1 MKCIQR
7 TTLALA
13 GALAAVGLAAFAGG
27 ALAQTKIL
35 IGYTGAN
42 TFVPSFVA
50 KDKGFF
56 AKNGL
61 DVTLQRIPVGST
73 IPGALMANSL
83 TVGTLTAPVF
93 LAANE
98 NGIELAIIAGA
109 SLQSKANPTAGVV
122 ARTDS
127 GIKTPADFKGKK
139 VGAPGVNGLQD
150 ILFKKWLKNN
160 NVDWKSVTYV
170 DAPFPQMGDMIK
182 GGQLDAAL
190 PVEPFVGRIVG
201 TKVGYLVSHYPVEVA
216 DNYLKS
222 FYATSKKWAD
232 ANPAAI
238 KGFRASITEAVAF
251 VKSNPDEAKKTQITY
266 LGLPEAV
273 VATLPLAT
281 YTVEVKPEQVAFW
294 VEISREFGLLK
305 TALKTDGLIAK

>member
-1 MKCIQR
+1 MTRLKRNLLPLVIAAG
-7 TTLALA
+7 LSLA
-13 GALAAVGLAAFAGG
+13 GAAG
-27 ALAQTKIL
+27 AETKIT

-42 TFVPSFVA
+42 TFVPAFVA

-56 AKNGL
+56 AKHGL
-61 DVTLQRIPVGST
+61 DVTLTRIPVGST
-73 IPGALMANSL
+73 IPGALLANSL
-83 TVGTLTAPVF
+83 QVGTLTAPVF

-98 NGIELAIIAGA
+98 NGIELVIIAGA

-122 ARTDS
+122 AKTGS
-127 GIKTPADFKGKK
+127 GIQKPADFVGKK

-150 ILFKKWLKNN
+150 ILFKKWLKNH

-170 DAPFPQMGDMIK
+170 DAPFPQMGAMIQ

-201 TKVGYLVSHYPVEVA
+201 TKAGYLVAHYPVEVS
-216 DNYLKS
+216 DNYLES
-222 FYATSKKWAD
+222 FYAVAKKWAQS
-232 ANPAAI
+232 NPEAI
-238 KGFRASITEAVAF
+238 KGFRAALADALAF

-266 LGLPEAV
+266 LGLPAEV

-281 YTVEVKPEQVAFW
+281 FTIEVKTEQVAFW
-294 VEISREFGLLK
+294 IDISREFGLFK
-305 TALKTDGLIAK
+305 TALKTDDLVAK

>member
-1 MKCIQR
+1 M
-7 TTLALA
+7 TTLGRNLLALGAALGIAAAAASA
-13 GALAAVGLAAFAGG
+13 GAE
-27 ALAQTKIL
+27 TKIL

-42 TFVPSFVA
+42 TFVPAFVA
-50 KDKGFF
+50 KDKGYF

-73 IPGALMANSL
+73 IPGALLANSL
-83 TVGTLTAPVF
+83 QVGTLTAPVF

-98 NGIELAIIAGA
+98 NGIDLVIIAGA

-127 GIKTPADFKGKK
+127 GIRKPEDFKGKK

-150 ILFKKWLKNN
+150 ILFKKWLQQRG
-160 NVDWKSVTYV
+160 VDWKSVTYV

-190 PVEPFVGRIVG
+190 PVEPFVGRIVN
-201 TKVGYLVSHYPVEVA
+201 TKVGYLVAHYPVEVA
-216 DNYLKS
+216 DNYLES
-222 FYATSKKWAD
+222 FYAVSKKWAQD
-232 ANPAAI
+232 NPAAI
-238 KGFRASITEAVAF
+238 KGFRAAITEAVAF
-251 VKSNPDEAKKTQITY
+251 VKSSPDEAKKTQTTY
-266 LGLPEAV
+266 LGLPAEV

-281 YTVEVKPEQVAFW
+281 YTVEVDVKQVAFW
-294 VEISREFGLLK
+294 VELCREFGLLK
-305 TALKTDGLIAK
+305 TALKTDDLVAK

>member
-1 MKCIQR
+1 MSR
-7 TTLALA
+7 TTRKILALA
-13 GALAAVGLAAFAGG
+13 SAIAVGGLGFAAA
-27 ALAQTKIL
+27 AQTKIT

-61 DVTLQRIPVGST
+61 DVTLTRIPVGST

-98 NGIELAIIAGA
+98 NGIELMIIAGA

-122 ARTDS
+122 AKTGS
-127 GIKTPADFKGKK
+127 GIQKPADFIGKK

-150 ILFKKWLKNN
+150 ILFKKWLKNH
-160 NVDWKSVTYV
+160 NVDWKQVTFI
-170 DAPFPQMGDMIK
+170 DAPFPQMGAMMQ

-190 PVEPFVGRIVG
+190 PVQPFVGRIVG
-201 TKVGYLVSHYPVEVA
+201 TKAGYLVANYPVEVS
-216 DNYLKS
+216 DNYLES
-222 FYATSKKWAD
+222 FYAVSKKWAQGN
-232 ANPAAI
+232 AAAI
-238 KGFRASITEAVAF
+238 KSFRAALTEAVAF
-251 VKSNPDEAKKTQITY
+251 AKSNPDEAKKTQTTY
-266 LGLPEAV
+266 LGLPAEV

-281 YTVEVKPEQVAFW
+281 FTVDVQPAQVAFW
-294 VEISREFGLLK
+294 LDMSREFGLIK
-305 TALKTDGLIAK
+305 TALKTDDLVAK

>member
-1 MKCIQR
+1 MMTRLKI
-7 TTLALA
+7 TLA
-13 GALAAVGLAAFAGG
+13 GLAAVGLAAALAAG
-27 ALAQTKIL
+27 AAAQTKIT

-42 TFVPSFVA
+42 TFIPAFVA

-56 AKNGL
+56 QKHGIDA
-61 DVTLQRIPVGST
+61 TLQRIPVGST

-98 NGIELAIIAGA
+98 NGIELVIIAGA

-122 ARTDS
+122 AKTDS
-127 GIKTPADFKGKK
+127 GIKKPADFVGKK

-150 ILFKKWLKNN
+150 ILFKKWLKNHG
-160 NVDWKSVTYV
+160 VDWRAVTYV

-190 PVEPFVGRIVG
+190 PVQPFVGRIVG
-201 TKVGYLVSHYPVEVA
+201 TNVGYLVANYPVEVA
-216 DNYLKS
+216 DNFLES
-222 FYATSKKWAD
+222 FYAVSKKWAD

-238 KGFRASITEAVAF
+238 KSFRAAIAEGTEF
-251 VKSNPDEAKKTQITY
+251 VKTNTDEARKTQITY

-273 VATLPLAT
+273 VATVPLAT
-281 YTVEVKPEQVAFW
+281 YTVNVEVKQVAFW
-294 VEISREFGLLK
+294 VEICKEFGLLK
-305 TALKTDGLIAK
+305 TDLKTDSLVAK

>member
-1 MKCIQR
+1 MHP
-7 TTLALA
+7 TDELALA
-13 GALAAVGLAAFAGG
+13 AARRGLAAFAGG
-27 ALAQTKIL
+27 AFAQTKIP

-109 SLQSKANPTAGVV
+109 IVAVESQSHGRRGRAHQFGHQDARRFQGQEGGRARRQRASGHPLQEMAEEQQCRLEG
-122 ARTDS
+122 
-127 GIKTPADFKGKK
+127 
-139 VGAPGVNGLQD
+139 
-150 ILFKKWLKNN
+150 
-160 NVDWKSVTYV
+160 VTYV

-182 GGQLDAAL
+182 GGQINAAL

-216 DNYLKS
+216 DNYLES

-305 TALKTDGLIAK
+305 TALKTDGLIVK

>member
-1 MKCIQR
+1 MTGIKRYGIAVAAIAS
-7 TTLALA
+7 LAAA
-13 GALAAVGLAAFAGG
+13 GAT
-27 ALAQTKIL
+27 AQTKIA

-42 TFVPSFVA
+42 TFVPAFVA
-50 KDKGFF
+50 KEKGFF
-56 AKNGL
+56 AKHGL
-61 DVTLQRIPVGST
+61 DVTLQRVPVGST
-73 IPGALMANSL
+73 IPGALMADSFQ
-83 TVGTLTAPVF
+83 VGTLTTPAF

-109 SLQSKANPTAGVV
+109 SLQSKANPTAGAV

-139 VGAPGVNGLQD
+139 VGSPGINGATDL
-150 ILFKKWLKNN
+150 LFKKWLKNN
-160 NVDWKSVTYV
+160 NVDWRSITYI
-170 DAPFPQMGDMIK
+170 DTPFPQMGDMIK
-182 GGQLDAAL
+182 GGQIDAAL
-190 PVEPFVGRIVG
+190 PVEPFVGRIVN
-201 TKVGYLVSHYPVEVA
+201 TKVGYLVSYFPTEVA
-216 DNYLKS
+216 DNYLES

-232 ANPAAI
+232 ANPEAI
-238 KGFRASITEAVAF
+238 KGFRAALTEAVAF
-251 VKSNPDEAKKTQITY
+251 VKSNAEEAKKTQIAY

-305 TALKTDGLIAK
+305 TAMKTDGLIAK

>member
-1 MKCIQR
+1 MTR
-7 TTLALA
+7 LTGNVRALA
-13 GALAAVGLAAFAGG
+13 IAGCLGFAAAAS
-27 ALAQTKIL
+27 AQTKIT

-61 DVTLQRIPVGST
+61 DVTLTRIPVGST
-73 IPGALMANSL
+73 IPGALLANSL
-83 TVGTLTAPVF
+83 QVGTLTAPVF

-98 NGIELAIIAGA
+98 NGIELTIIAGA

-122 ARTDS
+122 AKTGS
-127 GIKTPADFKGKK
+127 GIQKPGDFVGKK

-160 NVDWKSVTYV
+160 NVDWKAVTFI
-170 DAPFPQMGDMIK
+170 DAPFPQMGAMIQ

-190 PVEPFVGRIVG
+190 PVEPFVGRSVG
-201 TKVGYLVSHYPVEVA
+201 TKAGYLVSHYPVEVS
-216 DNYLKS
+216 DNYLES
-222 FYATSKKWAD
+222 FYAVSKKWAEGN
-232 ANPAAI
+232 AAAI
-238 KGFRASITEAVAF
+238 KGFRAALTEAVAF
-251 VKSNPDEAKKTQITY
+251 AKSNPDEAKKTQTTY
-266 LGLPEAV
+266 LGLPPEV

-281 YTVEVKPEQVAFW
+281 FTVAVSTAQVAFW
-294 VEISREFGLLK
+294 VEMSREFGLLK
-305 TALKTDGLIAK
+305 TALKTDDLVAK

>member
-1 MKCIQR
+1 MTR
-7 TTLALA
+7 FTRNLLAMA
-13 GALAAVGLAAFAGG
+13 AASGVAALAASAA
-27 ALAQTKIL
+27 AQTKIT

-42 TFVPSFVA
+42 TFVPAFVA
-50 KDKGFF
+50 KDKGIF

-61 DVTLQRIPVGST
+61 DVTLTRIPVGST

-98 NGIELAIIAGA
+98 NGIDLVIIAGA

-122 ARTDS
+122 AKTDS

-160 NVDWKSVTYV
+160 NVDWRSVTYV

-182 GGQLDAAL
+182 GGQIDAAL

-216 DNYLKS
+216 DNYLES

-232 ANPAAI
+232 ANAPAI
-238 KGFRASITEAVAF
+238 KSFRASLVEAVAF
-251 VKSNPDEAKKTQITY
+251 VKSNPDEAKKTQTTY

-273 VATLPLAT
+273 LATLPLAT
-281 YTVEVKPEQVAFW
+281 YTVDVDVKQVAFW

-305 TALKTDGLIAK
+305 TQLKTDTLVAK

>member
-1 MKCIQR
+1 MTRITR
-7 TTLALA
+7 NVL
-13 GALAAVGLAAFAGG
+13 GLAAAVAVAGG
-27 ALAQTKIL
+27 MGFAASAQTKIT

-61 DVTLQRIPVGST
+61 DVTLTRIPVGST
-73 IPGALMANSL
+73 IPGALLANSL
-83 TVGTLTAPVF
+83 QVGTLTAPVF

-98 NGIELAIIAGA
+98 NGIELTIIAGA

-122 ARTDS
+122 AKTGS
-127 GIKTPADFKGKK
+127 GIQKPGDFVGKK

-160 NVDWKSVTYV
+160 NVDWKAVTFI
-170 DAPFPQMGDMIK
+170 DAPFPQMGAMIQ

-201 TKVGYLVSHYPVEVA
+201 TKAGYLVSHYPVEVS
-216 DNYLKS
+216 DNYLES
-222 FYATSKKWAD
+222 FYAVSKKWAEGN
-232 ANPAAI
+232 AAAI
-238 KGFRASITEAVAF
+238 KGFRAALTEAVAF
-251 VKSNPDEAKKTQITY
+251 AKSNPDEAKKTQTTY
-266 LGLPEAV
+266 LGLPPEV

-281 YTVEVKPEQVAFW
+281 FTVAVSTAQVAFW
-294 VEISREFGLLK
+294 VEMSREFGLLK
-305 TALKTDGLIAK
+305 TALKTDDLVAK

>member
-1 MKCIQR
+1 MHR
-7 TTLALA
+7 LARFMLS
-13 GALAAVGLAAFAGG
+13 AAVWAGG
-27 ALAQTKIL
+27 AGVSASALAQTKVT

-42 TFVPSFVA
+42 TFVPAFVA

-56 AKNGL
+56 AKHGL

-122 ARTDS
+122 VRADS
-127 GIKTPADFKGKK
+127 GIKKPEDFRGKK
-139 VGAPGVNGLQD
+139 IGAPGVNGLQD

-160 NVDWKSVTYV
+160 GVDWRAVTYV
-170 DAPFPQMGDMIK
+170 DAPFPQMGDMMR
-182 GGQLDAAL
+182 GGQLDGAL
-190 PVEPFVGRIVG
+190 PVEPFLSRITTTGVGS
-201 TKVGYLVSHYPVEVA
+201 LVSHYPVEVA
-216 DNYLKS
+216 DNYLES
-222 FYATSKKWAD
+222 FYVVTQKWAA
-232 ANPAAI
+232 ANGAAV
-238 KGFRASITEAVAF
+238 KGFRAAIADGVAF
-251 VKSNPDEAKKTQITY
+251 VKSNPDEAKKTQTTY

-281 YTVEVKPEQVAFW
+281 YTVDVSPAQVAFW
-294 VEISREFGLLK
+294 IDLGREFGLLR
-305 TALKTDGLIAK
+305 TQLKMDGLVVQ